1 MIYIVIALAALNAIL
16 VYACYNL
23 NRQIEDIEDY
33 NKGLEEY
40 IFFLRDRITSAYNT
54 IKKADTRGSFEADDE
69 VGTVFTDIKQAVE
82 YLETLFTDTD
92 DNAKKT

>member
-1 MIYIVIALAALNAIL
+1 MVYIIIALATLNAIL

-23 NRQIEDIEDY
+23 NRQIEDLEDY

-40 IFFLRDRITSAYNT
+40 IFFLRDRITKAYNT
-54 IKKADTRGSFEADDE
+54 IKKTDTRGSFEADDE
-69 VGTVFTDIKQAVE
+69 VGSIFTDIKEVVE
-82 YLETLFTDTD
+82 YLQTLFTDTD